1 MTKERL
7 AAFATILVFVLAV
20 VGAAYA
26 CYMLIPRLLADK
38 TTSPGAIILLL
49 AGGALVVVPVIL
61 RMLAG
66 KGAK

>member
-1 MTKERL
+1 MTRERL
-7 AAFATILVFVLAV
+7 AAFATILVFILAV

-38 TTSPGAIILLL
+38 TTSPGAIIILL
-49 AGGALVVVPVIL
+49 AGAALVIVPILL

-66 KGAK
+66 RGAK